1 MARGRKA
8 KPGGLRPDQRKPG
21 KILETDEDRVIPPMP
36 DAANWA
42 PPQGPAEET
51 EPGFEPEW
59 RQPVIDW
66 WDSIWSSPMASEFV
80 ESDVYGLY
88 MGCVYLQESL
98 NPYLKVADRIKNAQA
113 WEKVVK
119 DFGLQPSARESL
131 RWQVAQGTQAQNRT
145 DQIRQQKNVENKYK
159 AAKANDPQGKIHDL
173 YGQFG

>member
-1 MARGRKA
+1 
-8 KPGGLRPDQRKPG
+8 
-21 KILETDEDRVIPPMP
+21 
-36 DAANWA
+36 
-42 PPQGPAEET
+42 
-51 EPGFEPEW
+51 
-59 RQPVIDW
+59 
-66 WDSIWSSPMASEFV
+66 
-80 ESDVYGLY
+80 

-159 AAKANDPQGKIHDL
+159 AAKANAPQGKIPDL